1 VAVGGVDVRVRLL
14 FLPRRVEL
22 RDLGGDRGQQSDGER
37 RRAQQ
42 PEYDEEGEQSEL
54 ADPPTTRPACV
65 SPKERQNRGSLARL

>member
-1 VAVGGVDVRVRLL
+1 
-14 FLPRRVEL
+14 L
-22 RDLGGDRGQQSDGER
+22 RELGGDRGQQTDGER

-42 PEYDEEGEQSEL
+42 PEYDEEGEESEL

>member
-1 VAVGGVDVRVRLL
+1 LL
-14 FLPRRVEL
+14 LARRVEL
-22 RDLGGDRGQQSDGER
+22 GDLRGDRGQQADRER

-42 PEYDEEGEQSEL
+42 PEDDQKGEESEL